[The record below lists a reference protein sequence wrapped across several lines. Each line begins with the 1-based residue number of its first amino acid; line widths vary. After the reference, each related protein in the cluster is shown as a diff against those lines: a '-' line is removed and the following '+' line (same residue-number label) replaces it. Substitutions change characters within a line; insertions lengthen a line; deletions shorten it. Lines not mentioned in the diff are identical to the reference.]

1 MPLMKIDLIKGREKE
16 EIKQIL
22 NISYE
27 VMLDTFKA
35 PKGDRYQIVNQH
47 EDYEMQ
53 ILDTD
58 LDVERTKDVIV
69 FTIITRP
76 RTQQQK
82 QRFYSEVTNKLH
94 ENMGI
99 RKEDIMFSLIENT
112 DEDWSFFNGE
122 AQFLNGIL
130 WERHSSKF

>member
-1 MPLMKIDLIKGREKE
+1 MPLMKIDLIKGRERE
-16 EIKQIL
+16 EIEQIL

-53 ILDTD
+53 ILDTG
-58 LDVERTKDVIV
+58 LGVERTKDVIV
-69 FTIITRP
+69 FTITTRP

-94 ENMGI
+94 DHMGI

-122 AQFLNGIL
+122 AQFLNGSL
-130 WERHSSKF
+130 

>member
-27 VMLDTFKA
+27 VMLDTFKP

-53 ILDTD
+53 ILDTG
-58 LDVERTKDVIV
+58 LGVERTKDVIV

-122 AQFLNGIL
+122 AQFLNGTL
-130 WERHSSKF
+130 

>member
-1 MPLMKIDLIKGREKE
+1 MPLMKIDLIKGRERE
-16 EIKQIL
+16 EIKKIL

-27 VMLDTFKA
+27 VMLNTFKA

-53 ILDTD
+53 ILDTG
-58 LDVERTKDVIV
+58 LGVERTKNVIV

-82 QRFYSEVTNKLH
+82 QSFYSELTNKLH
-94 ENMGI
+94 DDMGI

-112 DEDWSFFNGE
+112 NEDWSFFNGE
-122 AQFLNGIL
+122 AQFLNGTL
-130 WERHSSKF
+130 

>member
-1 MPLMKIDLIKGREKE
+1 MPLMKIDLIKGRERE
-16 EIKQIL
+16 EIKKIL

-27 VMLDTFKA
+27 VMLNTFKA

-53 ILDTD
+53 ILDTG
-58 LDVERTKDVIV
+58 LGVERTKNVIV

-82 QRFYSEVTNKLH
+82 QSFYSELTNKLH
-94 ENMGI
+94 DDMGI
-99 RKEDIMFSLIENT
+99 RKEDIMFSLVENT

-122 AQFLNGIL
+122 AQFLNGTL
-130 WERHSSKF
+130 

>member
-1 MPLMKIDLIKGREKE
+1 MPLMKIDLIKGRERE
-16 EIKQIL
+16 EIKKIL

-53 ILDTD
+53 ILDTG
-58 LDVERTKDVIV
+58 LGVERTKNVIV

-82 QRFYSEVTNKLH
+82 QSFYIELTKKLH
-94 ENMGI
+94 DDMGI

-122 AQFLNGIL
+122 AQFLNGTL
-130 WERHSSKF
+130 

>member
-1 MPLMKIDLIKGREKE
+1 M
-16 EIKQIL
+16 
-22 NISYE
+22 
-27 VMLDTFKA
+27 
-35 PKGDRYQIVNQH
+35 VNQH

-53 ILDTD
+53 ILDTG

-122 AQFLNGIL
+122 AQFLNGML
-130 WERHSSKF
+130 

>member
-1 MPLMKIDLIKGREKE
+1 MPLMKIDLIKGRERE
-16 EIKQIL
+16 EIKKIL

-53 ILDTD
+53 ILDTG
-58 LDVERTKDVIV
+58 LGVERTNEVII

-76 RTQQQK
+76 RTEKQK
-82 QRFYSEVTNKLH
+82 LSFYSEVVKELH
-94 ENMGI
+94 DKEGI

-112 DEDWSFFNGE
+112 DENWSFFNGE
-122 AQFLNGIL
+122 AQFLNGSL
-130 WERHSSKF
+130 

>member
-1 MPLMKIDLIKGREKE
+1 MPLMKIDLIKGRERE
-16 EIKQIL
+16 EIKKIL

-53 ILDTD
+53 ILDTG
-58 LDVERTKDVIV
+58 LGVERTKNVIV

-82 QRFYSEVTNKLH
+82 QSFYSELTNKLH
-94 ENMGI
+94 DDMGI

-112 DEDWSFFNGE
+112 NEDWSFFNGE
-122 AQFLNGIL
+122 AQFLNGTL
-130 WERHSSKF
+130 